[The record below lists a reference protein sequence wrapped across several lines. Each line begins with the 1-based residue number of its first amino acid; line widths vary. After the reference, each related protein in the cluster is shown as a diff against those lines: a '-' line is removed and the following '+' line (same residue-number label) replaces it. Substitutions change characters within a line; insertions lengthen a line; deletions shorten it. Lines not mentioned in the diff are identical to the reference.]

1 MPKRLKRDHLTV
13 SLLSPQVVS
22 LNQPDSSP
30 AVQAGADTYLLT
42 RDLQDLKGTIC
53 FMKFLYFLNGLT
65 TSTWGRFGAIY
76 YMLKGLTPKQIGLI
90 EGFMPAVRAMAT
102 FFWGYIADMTKKKK
116 IVFFI
121 TRVLSTG
128 ILVMLAFDV
137 LAPDFAHIFI
147 ISLGSQ
153 AFTSGSLLDAWTMD
167 MLGEHGK
174 TQYGKIR
181 LWMAVSWGLGAFG
194 MSYICDHYGFNWNF
208 IVYGSLAAM
217 SVFLILSFVPAKTPV
232 EQVLGDAAP
241 KLKDAYN
248 ALCTIPV
255 IAFLTEMLIMG
266 MGIGVVEKLLFI
278 YLKEDLGANTLLCGT
293 SVLTTVSFEL
303 PIFYAMDWLN
313 RNFGYDL
320 LLMGAQV
327 CYVVRVWSY
336 TLLQP
341 YTKEWILLIEVL
353 HGFTFGLLWCGAKE
367 YQRVITPLG
376 WQGTF
381 SSLLWMI
388 YGSVGSGTGAIVGGY
403 LFEIIGARNTY
414 KGAGALVGMLLAI
427 RIIGYF
433 FSFLRRCFKKFCRRK
448 HGHLNDDYRIN

>member
-1 MPKRLKRDHLTV
+1 MLKKNHLTT
-13 SLLSPQVVS
+13 SLLSPQQVS
-22 LNQPDSSP
+22 MNQPSSSGFQTGEDSIK
-30 AVQAGADTYLLT
+30 LT
-42 RDLQDLKGTIC
+42 RDLADLKGTIC

-65 TSTWGRFGAIY
+65 TATWGRFGTIY
-76 YMLKGLTPKQIGLI
+76 YMLKGLSPRQIGLI
-90 EGFMPAVRAMAT
+90 EGFMPAVKAMAS
-102 FFWGYIADMTKKKK
+102 FLWGYLADMSKRKKT
-116 IVFFI
+116 VFFF

-128 ILVMLAFDV
+128 ILVMLAFPI
-137 LAPDFAHIFI
+137 LAGNFAKIFA

-194 MSYICDHYGFNWNF
+194 MSYICDHYGFDWNF
-208 IVYGSLAAM
+208 IIYGGLAAI
-217 SVFLILSFVPAKTPV
+217 SVFLIITFVPARTPV
-232 EQVLGDAAP
+232 EAVMGDEAP
-241 KLKDAYN
+241 KIRDAWK
-248 ALCTIPV
+248 ALCNIPV
-255 IAFLTEMLIMG
+255 IAFLMEMLVMG
-266 MGIGVVEKLLFI
+266 MGIGVVEKLLFV
-278 YLKEDLGANTLLCGT
+278 YLKQDLGANTLLCGT

-303 PIFYAMDWLN
+303 PIFYSMDWLN
-313 RNFGYDL
+313 RTFGYDL

-341 YTKEWILLIEVL
+341 ETKEWILLIEIL

-367 YQRVITPLG
+367 YQRIITPLG

-388 YGSVGSGTGAIVGGY
+388 YGSVGTGTGAIVGGY

-414 KGAGALVGMLLAI
+414 KGAGGLVGILLMI
-427 RIIGYF
+427 RIIGYI
-433 FSFLRRCFKKFCRRK
+433 FSLIRKCCKKCCRRK
-448 HGHLNDDYRIN
+448 HRYLNEEEASRYRIN